1 MSTKTQTQA
10 KPGEC
15 RIVSVERQLTA
26 AAMRCWRE
34 PQITLLS
41 AITSP

>member
-1 MSTKTQTQA
+1 MTAKTMTKTGT
-10 KPGEC
+10 GEC